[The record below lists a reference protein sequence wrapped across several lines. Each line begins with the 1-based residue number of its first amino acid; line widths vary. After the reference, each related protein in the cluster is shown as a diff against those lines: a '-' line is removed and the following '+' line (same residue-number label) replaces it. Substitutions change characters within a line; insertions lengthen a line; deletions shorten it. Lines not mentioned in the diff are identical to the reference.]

1 MKKIQVVNNQNK
13 IYSEVTTNATYANE
27 CHEFSIRMVID
38 GHEQYKLGNKK
49 LSIFPGNFLV
59 INEGTLFGRE
69 IYSEIPVNTISIL
82 YGSQFLNSFHH
93 SVTAAHSLL
102 LDEPFF
108 VPENSA
114 PVFLETLYPLKGDMR
129 YNLQHLRDIIN
140 NDTCDDMLIDQYLL
154 HSLINFYRI
163 YNKEILIKSDELK
176 ALSYKTRTELFKRL
190 NIAKDYIISN
200 YNQALTLTEIC
211 QHACLSQTH
220 FCRTFKQTFHCS
232 PYQYLIQIRLG
243 QAKHMLK
250 NTHYEVNEIVSM
262 IGIYNVSSF
271 IRFFKG
277 RYGIT
282 PGSFRTGIAA

>member
-1 MKKIQVVNNQNK
+1 MKKIQIINNQNK
-13 IYSEVTTNATYANE
+13 IYSEVTTNATYTNE

-38 GHEQYKLGNKK
+38 GYEQYKLGNKR
-49 LSIFPGNFLV
+49 LSVLPGNFLV
-59 INEGTLFGRE
+59 INEGTVFGRE

-82 YGSQFLNSFHH
+82 YDSQFLNSFHH
-93 SVTAAHSLL
+93 SVTAGQSLL

-108 VPENSA
+108 VPENSP

-129 YNLQHLRDIIN
+129 YNLLHLQEIIN
-140 NDTCDDMLIDQYLL
+140 SDTSDDMLINQYLL

-163 YNKEILIKSDELK
+163 YNKEILTKSNELK
-176 ALSYKTRTELFKRL
+176 ALSYKTRAELFKRL
-190 NIAKDYIISN
+190 NVAKDYIISN

-232 PYQYLIQIRLG
+232 PYQYLIQVRLG
-243 QAKHMLK
+243 QARHMLK
-250 NTHYEVNEIVSM
+250 NTQYEVNEIVSM
-262 IGIYNVSSF
+262 IGIDNVSSF

-277 RYGIT
+277 RYGTT
-282 PGSFRTGIAA
+282 PGGYRAGIAA